1 MRKFDDTDAD
11 TTASTNIV
19 YLHGFRHGASAEF
32 HGRTMTAGDAASVD
46 AHNAPRRQSEQLYAR
61 QTMNAAEFHN
71 DLANKIDLLARARA
85 AVTRLEA
92 EIQMQKI
99 TSPQ

>member
-1 MRKFDDTDAD
+1 
-11 TTASTNIV
+11 
-19 YLHGFRHGASAEF
+19 
-32 HGRTMTAGDAASVD
+32 MTAGDAASVD
-46 AHNAPRRQSEQLYAR
+46 AHNAPRRQGEQLYAR
-61 QTMNAAEFHN
+61 QTMKAAEFHN

-85 AVTRLEA
+85 AVARLEA